1 MPFFK
6 LKRKFTFKNQI
17 NPVMNRR
24 IIVALLFFCAIAA
37 RAQQKVI
44 QLYNGAAPG
53 SENWTYNEQEYT
65 PGGTPIVYDVSHPTL
80 TAYLPDPAI
89 ATGTGIIICPGG
101 GFYILSIRD
110 EGTDVA
116 KWLNQRGIAAFVLKY
131 RTGLSL
137 TTDPGKELWENLHKK
152 DFTTTVKPIV
162 VMAIADGRNAI
173 KYVRDHAAEYNLSPS
188 RIGIIG
194 FSAGGTVTAA
204 SAFNYTADDRPDFV
218 APIYPY
224 VPPEVQGAAVANDEP
239 PFFIAAATDDELSL
253 APHSVDLYS
262 KLLASKHSA
271 ELHIY
276 VKGGHGFGMKKQ
288 NIPTDTWIDRFGD
301 WLGEQGLLK
310 PVDPKVAINIQQR
323 EKDQKTNAERPY
335 KDWAFIQKYEQQN
348 AAVPPPAPG
357 EKRVVFMGNSITEA
371 WRNMDSSFFVSR
383 NYYGR
388 GISGQ
393 TTGQM
398 LVRFREDVINL
409 QPKVV
414 VILAGI
420 NDIAQNNGP
429 SKIEDIFGNIKSMA
443 GLARLAH
450 IKVVISSILPAY
462 AIPWRPSVDP
472 KPGVAQM
479 NKLLKDY
486 CEQNHIVYLDYYS
499 AMADSRAGL
508 PANLSH
514 DGVHPTL
521 EGYKVME
528 PLAEKA
534 IEEALKRKE

>member
-1 MPFFK
+1 M
-6 LKRKFTFKNQI
+6 T
-17 NPVMNRR
+17 RR
-24 IIVALLFFCAIAA
+24 IIAALLLLCPFAA

-44 QLYNGAAPG
+44 QLYPGAAPG
-53 SENWTYNEQEYT
+53 SESWTYAEKEKVYNL
-65 PGGTPIVYDVSHPTL
+65 PNFKGVVDYDVSHPTL
-80 TAYLPDPAI
+80 TVYPADPAYT
-89 ATGTGIIICPGG
+89 TGTAVIVCPGG
-101 GFYILSIRD
+101 GFYILSMNS
-110 EGTDVA
+110 EGTEVA
-116 KWLNQRGIAAFVLKY
+116 KWLNQKGITVFLLKY
-131 RTGLSL
+131 RLGESSTG
-137 TTDPGKELWENLHKK
+137 DPAVELYNKMQK
-152 DFTTTVKPIV
+152 PDFTKTIANIIPLS
-162 VMAIADGRNAI
+162 IADGRAAV
-173 KYVRDHAAEYNLSPS
+173 KYVREHAPEYGISPS
-188 RIGIIG
+188 RIGIMG
-194 FSAGGTVTAA
+194 FSAGGTVAGA
-204 SAFNYTADDRPDFV
+204 SGFNYNPDSRPDFV
-218 APIYPY
+218 APIYGY
-224 VPPEVQGAAVANDEP
+224 ITPEMTTNIATDEP
-239 PFFIAAATDDELSL
+239 PFFITVATDDPLGL
-253 APHSVDLYS
+253 AKNSVDLYS
-262 KLLASKHSA
+262 ELLASKHSA
-271 ELHIY
+271 ELHAY
-276 VKGGHGFGMKKQ
+276 VKGGHGFGMNKQ

-310 PVDPKVAINIQQR
+310 PIDPKVVANIEQR
-323 EKDQKTNAERPY
+323 EKNNKFFSDLPH

-348 AAVPPPAPG
+348 AAIPPPGPG
-357 EKRVVFMGNSITEA
+357 EKRVVFMGNSITEG
-371 WRNMDSSFFVSR
+371 WRNMDSSFFVGR

-443 GLARLAH
+443 ELAKSAH

-462 AIPWRPSVDP
+462 TIPWRATIDP
-472 KPGVAQM
+472 KPGVAQI

-499 AMADSRAGL
+499 KMVDDRQGL

-534 IEEALKRKE
+534 IDEAMKRKE

>member
-1 MPFFK
+1 
-6 LKRKFTFKNQI
+6 
-17 NPVMNRR
+17 MNKR
-24 IIVALLFFCAIAA
+24 IITAFLLFFAMGA

-44 QLYNGAAPG
+44 QLYEGAGAG
-53 SENWTYNEQEYT
+53 SENWNYNEKEFVNNARHDTLAYN
-65 PGGTPIVYDVSHPTL
+65 ISHPTL
-80 TAYLPDPAI
+80 TVYPADPQI
-89 ATGTGIIICPGG
+89 ATGTAVIVCPGG
-101 GFYILSIRD
+101 GFYILSMNS

-116 KWLNQRGIAAFVLKY
+116 HWLNRKGVTVFILKY
-131 RTGLSL
+131 RLGQSL
-137 TTDPGKELWENLHKK
+137 TDDPGKELGENMRKS
-152 DFTTTVKPIV
+152 DFINKITPIIPLSV
-162 VMAIADGRNAI
+162 ADGHAAI
-173 KYVRDHAAEYNLSPS
+173 KYVRAHAADYGISPS

-194 FSAGGTVTAA
+194 FSAGGTVAA
-204 SAFNYTADDRPDFV
+204 SSAFNYDANDRPDFV
-218 APIYPY
+218 APIYAFMPPTLQGPI
-224 VPPEVQGAAVANDEP
+224 VPDEP
-239 PFFIAAATDDELSL
+239 PIFLAAATDDQLGL
-253 APHSVDLYS
+253 AAHSVDLYS
-262 KLLASKHSA
+262 KWLASKHKA

-276 VKGGHGFGMKKQ
+276 TKGGHGFGMNKQ
-288 NIPTDTWIDRFGD
+288 HIPTDTWIDRYGD
-301 WLGEQGLLK
+301 WLDMLGFLK
-310 PVDPKVAINIQQR
+310 PIDPKVVANLEQM
-323 EKDQKTNAERPY
+323 EKNRKFFADLPH

-348 AAVPPPAPG
+348 AAAPPPAPG
-357 EKRVVFMGNSITEA
+357 EKRVVFMGNSITEG
-371 WRNMDSSFFVSR
+371 WRNMDSSFFVGH

-443 GLARLAH
+443 ELARLAH
-450 IKVVISSILPAY
+450 IKVVISSILPASV
-462 AIPWRPSVDP
+462 IPWRPAIDP
-472 KPGVAQM
+472 KPGVTQL

-499 AMADSRAGL
+499 KMVDDRQGL

-534 IEEALKRKE
+534 IDEALKRKE

>member
-1 MPFFK
+1 
-6 LKRKFTFKNQI
+6 
-17 NPVMNRR
+17 MNRR
-24 IIVALLFFCAIAA
+24 LIVTLLLFCTLAA
-37 RAQQKVI
+37 TAQQKVI
-44 QLYNGAAPG
+44 PLYSGAAPG

-65 PGGTPIVYDVSHPTL
+65 TMGTPMVYDVSHPTL
-80 TAYLPDPAI
+80 TVYLPDPAI
-89 ATGTGIIICPGG
+89 ATGTGVIICPGG

-116 KWLNQRGIAAFVLKY
+116 KWLNQRGIAAFILKY
-131 RTGLSL
+131 RTGQSL
-137 TTDPGKELWENLHKK
+137 TANPAGELWQNLQKK
-152 DFTTTVKPIV
+152 DFNVTVKPIV
-162 VMAIADGRNAI
+162 AMAVADGRAAI
-173 KYVRDHAAEYNLSPS
+173 KYVRAHAADYNLSPS

-194 FSAGGTVTAA
+194 FSAGGTVTTAT
-204 SAFNYTADDRPDFV
+204 AFNYTADDRPDFA

-224 VPPEVQGAAVANDEP
+224 IPPEIQGPVAADEP
-239 PFFIAAATDDELSL
+239 PMFIVAATNDELNL

-271 ELHIY
+271 ELHMY
-276 VKGGHGFGMKKQ
+276 AKGGHGFGMKKQ
-288 NIPTDTWIDRFGD
+288 NIPTDTWIERFGD
-301 WLGEQGLLK
+301 WLGQQGLLK
-310 PVDPKVAINIQQR
+310 PIDTKVTANIEQR

-335 KDWAFIQKYEQQN
+335 KDWAFLQKYDRQN
-348 AAVPPPAPG
+348 AAVPAPAPG
-357 EKRVVFMGNSITEA
+357 EKRVVFMGNSITEG
-371 WRNMDSSFFVSR
+371 WKNLDSSFFYGR
-383 NYYGR
+383 PYYDR

-443 GLARLAH
+443 ELARLYH

-462 AIPWRPSVDP
+462 GIPWRPAIDP

-486 CEQNHIVYLDYYS
+486 CMQNHLVYLDYFS

-508 PANLSH
+508 PSNLSG

-521 EGYKVME
+521 AGYKVME

-534 IEEALKRKE
+534 IDEALKWKE

>member
-1 MPFFK
+1 MK
-6 LKRKFTFKNQI
+6 MRLVTLCL
-17 NPVMNRR
+17 V
-24 IIVALLFFCAIAA
+24 LFIFAA
-37 RAQQKVI
+37 KAQQKVI
-44 QLYNGAAPG
+44 PLYNGASPG

-65 PGGTPIVYDVSHPTL
+65 PGGTPLVYDVSHPTL
-80 TAYLPDPAI
+80 TAYLPDPSI
-89 ATGTGIIICPGG
+89 ATGTGVIICPGG

-131 RTGLSL
+131 RTGQSL

-152 DFTTTVKPIV
+152 DFNETIKNIIPLS
-162 VMAIADGRNAI
+162 IADGRAAI
-173 KYVRDHAAEYNLSPS
+173 TYVRTHAAEYNLSPS

-204 SAFNYTADDRPDFV
+204 SGFNYTADDRPDFV

-224 VPPEVQGAAVANDEP
+224 VPPEIQGAAVATDEP
-239 PFFIAAATDDELSL
+239 PFFIVAATDDELSL

-271 ELHIY
+271 ELHLY

-301 WLGEQGLLK
+301 WLGEQGFLK
-310 PVDPKVAINIQQR
+310 PINPKVVAYLEQVDKNNKYGDYLLR
-323 EKDQKTNAERPY
+323 
-335 KDWAFIQKYEQQN
+335 KDWSNIKRYDSQN
-348 AAVPPPAPG
+348 SKIPPPAAG
-357 EKRVVFMGNSITEA
+357 EKRVVFMGNSITDA
-371 WRNMDSSFFVSR
+371 WKPVDSAFFAGKP
-383 NYYGR
+383 YYDR

-409 QPKVV
+409 KPAVV

-420 NDIAQNNGP
+420 NDIAENNGP
-429 SKIEDIFGNIKSMA
+429 SKLEDVFGNIVSMA
-443 GLARLAH
+443 QLAKASN
-450 IKVVISSILPAY
+450 IKVVLSSVLPAY
-462 AIPWRPSVDP
+462 AIPWRPAIDP
-472 KPGVAQM
+472 KASITTL
-479 NKLLKDY
+479 NKMIKDY
-486 CEQNHIVYLDYYS
+486 CDQNNIVYLDYFT
-499 AMADSRAGL
+499 AMADDRRGL
-508 PANLSH
+508 PKSLSG
-514 DGVHPTL
+514 DGLHPTL
-521 EGYKVME
+521 AGYKIME

-534 IEEALKRKE
+534 IAEALGK

>member
-1 MPFFK
+1 
-6 LKRKFTFKNQI
+6 
-17 NPVMNRR
+17 MNRR
-24 IIVALLFFCAIAA
+24 IIVILLVFCALTAT
-37 RAQQKVI
+37 AQQKI
-44 QLYNGAAPG
+44 IPLYSGAAPG
-53 SENWTYNEQEYT
+53 SENWTYTEQEYT

-89 ATGTGIIICPGG
+89 ATGTGVIICPGG

-116 KWLNQRGIAAFVLKY
+116 KWLNQNGIAAFVLKY
-131 RTGLSL
+131 RTGQSL

-152 DFTTTVKPIV
+152 DFNDIIRPV
-162 VMAIADGRNAI
+162 VTMAIADGRAAI
-173 KYVRDHAAEYNLSPS
+173 TYVRTHAADYNLSPS

-194 FSAGGTVTAA
+194 FSAGGTVTTA
-204 SAFNYTADDRPDFV
+204 SAFNYTASDRPDFV

-224 VPPEVQGAAVANDEP
+224 VPPEIQGAAVADDEP
-239 PFFIAAATDDELSL
+239 PFFIVAATNDELSL

-262 KLLASKHSA
+262 KVLAAKHSA

-310 PVDPKVAINIQQR
+310 PIDPKVAANIEQR
-323 EKDQKTNAERPY
+323 EKNNKFFADLPH
-335 KDWAFIQKYEQQN
+335 KDWAFLQKYEQQN

-357 EKRVVFMGNSITEA
+357 EKRVVFMGNSITEG
-371 WRNMDSSFFVSR
+371 WKNSDSSFFYGR
-383 NYYGR
+383 PYYDR

-443 GLARLAH
+443 ELARLYH

-462 AIPWRPSVDP
+462 ALPWRPAIDP

-499 AMADSRAGL
+499 KMADDRQGL
-508 PANLSH
+508 PSTLSF

-521 EGYKVME
+521 AGYKVME

-534 IEEALKRKE
+534 IDEAMKRKE